1 MVTGF
6 RRDPASPPTSS
17 SGGRLARPRAVTQI
31 PSERRRA
38 GRRTSDLPGYVTW
51 GNRLDSVIRCR
62 VRDMSA
68 SGALLALESK
78 RRKFTM
84 DQLPDGFTL
93 VMIHYREEAHVA
105 CTVMRR
111 MGSDVGVRFVG
122 QFRTAQRSKV
132 TAVLTGR

>member
-1 MVTGF
+1 MVTGV
-6 RRDPASPPTSS
+6 RREPTGPPPSS
-17 SGGRLARPRAVTQI
+17 SASRFARPRVATQI

-38 GRRTSDLPGYVTW
+38 GRRPSDLPGYVTW
-51 GNRLDSVIRCR
+51 GNRLDSIMRCR

-68 SGALLALESK
+68 SGALLALES
-78 RRKFTM
+78 RHRKFTM

-93 VMIHYREEAHVA
+93 VMIHYREETHVE
-105 CTVMRR
+105 CRVMRR

-132 TAVLTGR
+132 TAVLMGR